1 MQYELYRHKTGA
13 FINQWGWRLRAANG
27 RIIAVG
33 GESYH
38 NRVDCIDTVNSVMDT
53 DRNTRFVEL

>member
-13 FINQWGWRLRAANG
+13 FINQWGWRLRAANNQ
-27 RIIAVG
+27 IIAIG

-38 NRVDCIDTVNSVMDT
+38 NRADCIDAVNLVMDT
-53 DRNTRFVEL
+53 SRNTRFVEL